1 MIAAMPGADSATIA
15 LLAHV
20 GLFAGCT
27 RKELSAIAAATY
39 ETDVEA
45 GTVMTTQG
53 EEGKDFFV
61 IVEGV
66 ATWSIDGEAQ
76 GTLREGDF
84 FGEMSLLDG
93 GPRSATVTADSPLI
107 VVVLPR
113 ERFEDLIVKAPHVA
127 LGMLRELARRL
138 REAETHPTHKH

>member
-93 GPRSATVTADSPLI
+93 GPRSATVVADSPLI

-113 ERFEDLIVKAPHVA
+113 ENFEELIVKAPHVA
-127 LGMLRELARRL
+127 LAMLRELARRL
-138 REAETHPTHKH
+138 REAESGHTHRH

>member
-1 MIAAMPGADSATIA
+1 MAATDPALIA

-27 RKELSAIAAATY
+27 RKELSAVAAATY

-66 ATWSIDGEAQ
+66 ATWSIDGEPQ

-113 ERFEDLIVKAPHVA
+113 ENFEALIVQAPHVA
-127 LGMLRELARRL
+127 LAMLRELARRL
-138 REAETHPTHKH
+138 REAETGHTHKH

>member
-1 MIAAMPGADSATIA
+1 MPGTDPALIA

-20 GLFAGCT
+20 GLFSGCS
-27 RKELSAIAAATY
+27 RRELSAIAAATY
-39 ETDVEA
+39 ETDIEA

-53 EEGKDFFV
+53 DEGKDFFV

-66 ATWSIDGEAQ
+66 ATWSIDGEPK

-113 ERFEDLIVKAPHVA
+113 ERFEEVIVKAPHVA
-127 LGMLRELARRL
+127 LAMLRELARRL
-138 REAETHPTHKH
+138 RAAEDTSHRH

>member
-1 MIAAMPGADSATIA
+1 MPRSDSATIA

-20 GLFAGCT
+20 GLFSGCT
-27 RKELSAIAAATY
+27 RRELSAIAAATY
-39 ETDVEA
+39 EADIEA

-66 ATWSIDGEAQ
+66 ATVSIDGHPV
-76 GTLREGDF
+76 GTLGDGDF

-93 GPRSATVTADSPLI
+93 APRSATVTADSPLI

-113 ERFEDLIVKAPHVA
+113 DKFEEVIVKAPHVA
-127 LGMLRELARRL
+127 LAMLRELARRL
-138 REAETHPTHKH
+138 RDAETSPSH

>member
-39 ETDVEA
+39 ETDIEA

-113 ERFEDLIVKAPHVA
+113 ERFEDVIVKAPHVA

-138 REAETHPTHKH
+138 REAETHPTHRH

>member
-1 MIAAMPGADSATIA
+1 MPGTDPALIA

-20 GLFAGCT
+20 GLFAGCS
-27 RKELSAIAAATY
+27 RKELGTIADATY
-39 ETDVEA
+39 ETDIEA

-66 ATWSIDGEAQ
+66 ATWSIDGEPH

-113 ERFEDLIVKAPHVA
+113 ERFEEVIVKAPHVA

-138 REAETHPTHKH
+138 REAETGPTHRH

>member
-1 MIAAMPGADSATIA
+1 MPGADSATIA

-20 GLFAGCT
+20 GLFNGCS
-27 RKELSAIAAATY
+27 RRELSAIAAATY
-39 ETDVEA
+39 ETDIEA

-66 ATWSIDGEAQ
+66 ATVSIDGEPV
-76 GTLREGDF
+76 GTLRDGDF
-84 FGEMSLLDG
+84 FGEMALLDG
-93 GPRSATVTADSPLI
+93 GPRSATIVADSPLI

-127 LGMLRELARRL
+127 LAMLRELARRL
-138 REAETHPTHKH
+138 RALEESHHH